1 MKYIKPVIVVLKKEL
16 RALFLSPLFYFIT
29 FLATILMG
37 ITYAV
42 SIWNF
47 SQTLANTML
56 TMLGGS
62 SQQQNIHY
70 VVFVPHLSLLNLI
83 YIFVVPALAMKL
95 ISEERKN
102 RTFDLLLTSP
112 INSTQIVVSKFLSLV
127 IVNFGL
133 ALVSL
138 FYILISLRMYQFEL
152 APSLL
157 ALFGIFLCGCSYA
170 AMNLFAS
177 SLTDS
182 AMISFF
188 VGIVLNI
195 SIWLIGGLTELVDQP
210 ILKAI
215 FDQVSLNAHLQPLI
229 EGVVKINGLVFFAS
243 VIFIFCFL
251 TERVIE
257 SVRWRA

>member
-1 MKYIKPVIVVLKKEL
+1 MKPIWIILVKEL
-16 RALFLSPLFYFIT
+16 RSIFYSPIFYLIT

-37 ITYAV
+37 ITYAI
-42 SIWNF
+42 SLWNF
-47 SQTLANTML
+47 SQTLSNAML
-56 TMLGGS
+56 NMMGGQ

-83 YIFVVPALAMKL
+83 YIFIIPALSMRL
-95 ISEERKN
+95 ISEEKKN

-112 INSTQIVVSKFLSLV
+112 ITSTQIVLGKYLSLLV
-127 IVNFGL
+127 VNLGL
-133 ALVSL
+133 ALMTLV
-138 FYILISLRMYQFEL
+138 YIFIAARMFEFSF
-152 APSLL
+152 APTLL
-157 ALFGIFLCGCSYA
+157 ALFGIYACGAAYA

-188 VGIVLNI
+188 TGIVFNI
-195 SIWLIGGLTELVDQP
+195 AIWVVGGLTDLVDYP
-210 ILKAI
+210 TLKAVV
-215 FDQVSLNAHLQPLI
+215 DQISLNAHLQPLI
-229 EGVVKINGLVFFAS
+229 EGVVKTSGLVFFAS

-251 TERVIE
+251 TERVVE

>member
-1 MKYIKPVIVVLKKEL
+1 MNSVKPIYIVLKKEL
-16 RALFLSPLFYFIT
+16 RSLFLSPLFYFIT

-42 SIWNF
+42 SVWNF
-47 SQTLANTML
+47 SQTLANAML

-62 SQQQNIHY
+62 PQQQNIHY

-112 INSTQIVVSKFLSLV
+112 INSAQIVISKYLALFL
-127 IVNFGL
+127 VNLGL
-133 ALVSL
+133 ALVCL
-138 FYILISLRMYQFEL
+138 GYIFISAKMFKFDLT
-152 APSLL
+152 PSVL
-157 ALFGIFLCGCSYA
+157 ALTGIFLCGCTYA

-182 AMISFF
+182 ALVAFF
-188 VGIVLNI
+188 VGIVFNI
-195 SIWLIGGLTELVDQP
+195 CIWLLGGMTELVDQP
-210 ILKAI
+210 ILKALL
-215 FDQVSLNAHLQPLI
+215 DQISLNVHLQPLI
-229 EGVVKINGLVFFAS
+229 EGVVKLNGIVFFLS
-243 VIFIFCFL
+243 IIFVFCFL

>member
-1 MKYIKPVIVVLKKEL
+1 MKLIFVILIKEL
-16 RALFLSPLFYFIT
+16 KSLFLSPLFYLIT

-37 ITYAV
+37 ITY
-42 SIWNF
+42 SISVWNF

-56 TMLGGS
+56 TMMGGQT
-62 SQQQNIHY
+62 QQQNIHY

-83 YIFVVPALAMKL
+83 YIFVVPALSMRL
-95 ISEERKN
+95 ISEEKKN

-112 INSTQIVVSKFLSLV
+112 VTSAQIVIGKYLSLLV
-127 IVNFGL
+127 VNFGL
-133 ALVSL
+133 AAICLVYV
-138 FYILISLRMYQFEL
+138 FIAARMFEFNII
-152 APSLL
+152 PTVL
-157 ALFGIFLCGCSYA
+157 ALIGIFLCGAAYA

-177 SLTDS
+177 SLTES

-195 SIWLIGGLTELVDQP
+195 GIWIVGGLTDLMDQP
-210 ILKAI
+210 ILKSI
-215 FDQVSLNAHLQPLI
+215 FEQISLNSHLQPLI
-229 EGVVKINGLVFFAS
+229 EGVVKLNGMVFFMS
-243 VIFIFCFL
+243 VVFIFCFL